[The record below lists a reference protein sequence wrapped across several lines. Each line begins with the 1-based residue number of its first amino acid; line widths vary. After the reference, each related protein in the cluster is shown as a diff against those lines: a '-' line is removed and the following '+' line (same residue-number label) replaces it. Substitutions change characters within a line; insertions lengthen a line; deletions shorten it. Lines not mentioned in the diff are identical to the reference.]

1 MKKQIITLLL
11 LTFLNTAFAQWTQ
24 KNSMYNYG
32 RHAAV
37 SFSIGDKAYV
47 GLGRNITNQNL
58 SDFWEYN
65 SITDRWKKVANYPG
79 NGQYSSIAYSL
90 NGKGYVGMGFSGY
103 DTCTKD
109 IWEYN
114 PQSNTW
120 KKITDFP
127 GQARY
132 GAFSFVI
139 GDSVFIGGGSYNNS
153 NDYLYDMWMYVH
165 STNTWTR
172 VSDFPG
178 WKRNHAVA
186 FSFGN
191 YGYVGSGLQDSTTPR
206 NDFWKYNKNTNTW
219 IAIDPLPGPERGTS
233 SVFIANNKA
242 YIGMGAIYRLY
253 DFENTNDFYRFN
265 PAKNSWDFSFSAPE
279 KIISRRYATSFNIN
293 NKSYLVSGYT
303 EEGILSDLWE
313 FDPTEVETLTDVQN
327 PENSKFSI
335 EVYPNPSNGY
345 LKVKASNL
353 NMGINNIEISS
364 TDGKLISQHSVNTQ
378 KETTLDVRTLP
389 AGVYLLKLKT
399 ETGDRIE
406 KFIIE

>member
-1 MKKQIITLLL
+1 MKKQIITFVFLSL
-11 LTFLNTAFAQWTQ
+11 LTTGYAQWTQ
-24 KNSMYNYG
+24 KSSMYNYG

-47 GLGRNITNQNL
+47 GLGRNVTEQHL
-58 SDFWEYN
+58 SDFWEYH
-65 SITDRWKKVANYPG
+65 SITDRWRKIANYPG

-103 DTCTKD
+103 GTCTKD

-114 PQSNTW
+114 PESNIW

-153 NDYLYDMWMYVH
+153 TDYLYDMWMYVH

-178 WKRNHAVA
+178 WKRNHAVTFA
-186 FSFGN
+186 FGN
-191 YGYVGSGLQDSTTPR
+191 FGYVGSGLQDNTTPQ

-219 IAIDPLPGPERGTS
+219 TAIDPLPGPKRATA

-242 YIGMGAIYRLY
+242 YIGMGAVYLNS
-253 DFENTNDFYRFN
+253 DFESTNDFYRYN
-265 PAKNSWDFSFSAPE
+265 PDKDTWDFSFSAPE
-279 KIISRRYATSFNIN
+279 NIIPRRYATSFNLN

-303 EEGILSDLWE
+303 PEGILSDMWE
-313 FDPTEVETLTDVQN
+313 FDPTEVETIISTQN
-327 PENSKFSI
+327 PENSKFDI
-335 EVYPNPSNGY
+335 EVYPNPSKGY

-353 NMGINNIEISS
+353 KIEINNIEINS
-364 TDGKLISQHSVNTQ
+364 TDGKLISKHTVNTE
-378 KETTLDVRTLP
+378 KEATLDIRTLP

-399 ETGDRIE
+399 EIGDRIE
-406 KFIIE
+406 KIIVE